1 MSTLNNLQFKSRQL
15 DFLQGFSESFYVL
28 GLWVAAY
35 FNNSELEPMQG
46 NSGTD
51 AQNCESA
58 SLVGLS
64 PPLPITVNSDNP

>member
-1 MSTLNNLQFKSRQL
+1 MSTLHNLQFTSRQL

-35 FNNSELEPMQG
+35 FNNSEPEPMQG

-51 AQNCESA
+51 AQSCDSA
-58 SLVGLS
+58 SLVSLA
-64 PPLPITVNSDNP
+64 PTLPITVTSDNP